1 MYDGIKIN
9 IQLLD
14 FHKWRETINVGFH
27 LPMFIQNADIKEKVR
42 NSNGINQRVITYR
55 GTFETYRL
63 TVKEVI
69 KTINEQSNTTY
80 NLTIDGSLYKNYFGG
95 ANYKP
100 FNLEALQTELQHI
113 EKGLKI
119 SNRNAT
125 IQNLEFG
132 VNIPF
137 PYPVFPYLKRN
148 LISFKGQSF
157 NKYNPDKNGVCLGY
171 YCLLTQYS
179 VKIYDKGKQNN
190 LPYNL
195 MRFELRFLKMQKLKG
210 IKTLSDLPVLLNI
223 QSLLPL
229 LLEAW
234 DNVLLNDYSI
244 DLRNPEL
251 KEGQREVLK
260 NGGNPKY
267 WERLK
272 ETDKRRFNYERDLFK
287 KLVAKHGK
295 NEHKRIL
302 ELINSEWGNLSGIC
316 TNLPSGKPPKLYEFT
331 VKVKG
336 KNVQKDLTPPTVPN
350 TEFLHKL
357 KKGELSC
364 IEKRVCLSCGN
375 DISNQRGNS
384 QFCSAKYV
392 GEKQAHQCRNI
403 DSNNRN
409 NLKRKIS
416 VITGRGVL
424 FDIRPYIIQ
433 HIKEY

>member
-1 MYDGIKIN
+1 
-9 IQLLD
+9 
-14 FHKWRETINVGFH
+14 
-27 LPMFIQNADIKEKVR
+27 
-42 NSNGINQRVITYR
+42 
-55 GTFETYRL
+55 
-63 TVKEVI
+63 
-69 KTINEQSNTTY
+69 
-80 NLTIDGSLYKNYFGG
+80 
-95 ANYKP
+95 
-100 FNLEALQTELQHI
+100 
-113 EKGLKI
+113 LKI

-210 IKTLSDLPVLLNI
+210 IRTLSDLPDLLNI

-244 DLRNPEL
+244 DLKNQEL
-251 KEGQREVLK
+251 KHGHKEVLK

-272 ETDKRRFNYERDLFK
+272 ETDLRKFNYERDLFK
-287 KLVAKHGK
+287 KLVFKHGK

-302 ELINSEWGNLSGIC
+302 ELINLEWENLTGIC
-316 TNLPSGKPPKLYEFT
+316 TNLPSDKTPKLNEFT

-336 KNVQKDLTPPTVPN
+336 KNVQKNIHPQTVPN
-350 TEFLHKL
+350 TEFLHTVKR
-357 KKGELSC
+357 GEFSY
-364 IEKRVCLSCGN
+364 IVKRGCLSCGN
-375 DISNQRGNS
+375 TISQHKRKS

-392 GEKQAHQCRNI
+392 ERNRH
-403 DSNNRN
+403 NNAE
-409 NLKRKIS
+409 I
-416 VITGRGVL
+416 
-424 FDIRPYIIQ
+424 
-433 HIKEY
+433 